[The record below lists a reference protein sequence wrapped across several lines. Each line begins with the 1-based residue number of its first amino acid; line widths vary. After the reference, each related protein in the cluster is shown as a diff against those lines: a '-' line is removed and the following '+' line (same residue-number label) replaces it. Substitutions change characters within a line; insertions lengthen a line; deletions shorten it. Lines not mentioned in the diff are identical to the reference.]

1 MRKYLRVTL
10 VAAVLLALGAVA
22 ALVGRSLWQQHQMEI
37 LQQTLKMLPG
47 VSQHIRNFR
56 QVKMKDGRKVW
67 EVAASDARYF
77 DDNDSI
83 VVHGPVLSWYL
94 EDGRRIGLE
103 GDEGRIQLD
112 KGDVARVELD
122 GNIQVFLAGY
132 EVRAERAVY
141 DRSTDLIT
149 VPGAVQITGRALEVR
164 GRDMEVNI
172 DNQQLSLRENVSTV
186 MQPALLREK
195 EPKGAS

>member
-10 VAAVLLALGAVA
+10 VAAVILALGSVA

-37 LQQTLKMLPG
+37 LQQTLEMLPG

-83 VVHGPVLSWYL
+83 VVRGPVLSWYL

-112 KGDVARVELD
+112 KGDVARVELE
-122 GNIQVFLAGY
+122 GNIQVFLADY

-149 VPGAVQITGRALEVR
+149 VPGAVQITGRALDVR

-186 MQPALLREK
+186 MQPARLREK